1 MFDDLFD
8 KFFGRNRKIKKEE
21 PKSPINSDF
30 VDKLMKSIKN
40 MENFDENFGPP
51 TKVEYF
57 ENDGVYYKR
66 DIWEIDGGEMVH
78 LVGSTEPFQKEPIV
92 LTYDEQLEIALN
104 NENYEEAAIL
114 RDKIKLINK

>member
-8 KFFGRNRKIKKEE
+8 KFFGRNRKNKKEE
-21 PKSPINSDF
+21 PKSLINSDF
-30 VDKLMKSIKN
+30 VDKLMKSIKD

-51 TKVEYF
+51 TRIEYF
-57 ENDGVYYKR
+57 EEDSVYYKR

-78 LVGSTEPFQKEPIV
+78 LVSSNKPFQKEPII
-92 LTYDEQLEIALN
+92 LSYDEQLEIALE
-104 NENYEEAAIL
+104 NEEYEEAAIL

>member
-66 DIWEIDGGEMVH
+66 DIWEIYGGEMVH
-78 LVGSTEPFQKEPIV
+78 LVDSTEPFQKEAIV